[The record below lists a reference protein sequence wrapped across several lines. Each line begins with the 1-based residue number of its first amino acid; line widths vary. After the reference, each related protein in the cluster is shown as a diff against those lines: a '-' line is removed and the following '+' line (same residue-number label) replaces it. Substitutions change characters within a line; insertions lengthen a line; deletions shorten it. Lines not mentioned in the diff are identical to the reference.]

1 MKKSDGSYP
10 AMPGFGSLFEHPPVP
25 GMPSELTANDDEA
38 DDETSDCPAVQGTSS
53 QLSTSIN
60 VTVQPYDVYSRPLE
74 LDPTNNMPL
83 SNPDN
88 VARNSLP
95 SKEQIISLPT
105 ERVSS
110 TIPKGGTDGE
120 TWTYPSPQM
129 FWNSLA
135 RKGKLGST
143 KEEDMEVV
151 VAIHNDM
158 NEGTWEKILE
168 WEEVIGEE
176 GPPKL
181 LKFTGRPF
189 DLSPKAKIKHYLL
202 GHPFPFDRH
211 DWTILR
217 PSGRQ
222 VRYVIDYYH
231 DTAAENDST
240 TNRLLVDVRPAL
252 DRPSELWGRIMRM
265 PLAMRGCSSILD
277 CVLHLGKGKGKKSE
291 FQPLPL
297 RPSRTLKL
305 SMDDSKKTWAGI
317 QRDAK
322 QILEDG
328 KKAAATASDEP
339 PITELE
345 ATKIAESYT
354 TIMTQC
360 EHAKSQLDNC
370 DNDATCRKT
379 FMGMTAC
386 AGKVLCPLQYESFVD
401 ALREVTEGKEID
413 EVTNSKINIAFETL
427 SECVSEN
434 DAKASLA
441 KNHYPKVM
449 QELISSH

>member
-25 GMPSELTANDDEA
+25 GMPSELTASDDEA

-60 VTVQPYDVYSRPLE
+60 VTVQPFDVYSRPLE

-95 SKEQIISLPT
+95 SKEQIVSLPT

-181 LKFTGRPF
+181 VSSDSLLNLVYFQYNGSRLK
-189 DLSPKAKIKHYLL
+189 
-202 GHPFPFDRH
+202 
-211 DWTILR
+211 
-217 PSGRQ
+217 
-222 VRYVIDYYH
+222 
-231 DTAAENDST
+231 
-240 TNRLLVDVRPAL
+240 
-252 DRPSELWGRIMRM
+252 
-265 PLAMRGCSSILD
+265 C
-277 CVLHLGKGKGKKSE
+277 C
-291 FQPLPL
+291 
-297 RPSRTLKL
+297 
-305 SMDDSKKTWAGI
+305 
-317 QRDAK
+317 
-322 QILEDG
+322 
-328 KKAAATASDEP
+328 
-339 PITELE
+339 
-345 ATKIAESYT
+345 
-354 TIMTQC
+354 
-360 EHAKSQLDNC
+360 
-370 DNDATCRKT
+370 
-379 FMGMTAC
+379 
-386 AGKVLCPLQYESFVD
+386 
-401 ALREVTEGKEID
+401 
-413 EVTNSKINIAFETL
+413 
-427 SECVSEN
+427 
-434 DAKASLA
+434 
-441 KNHYPKVM
+441 
-449 QELISSH
+449 